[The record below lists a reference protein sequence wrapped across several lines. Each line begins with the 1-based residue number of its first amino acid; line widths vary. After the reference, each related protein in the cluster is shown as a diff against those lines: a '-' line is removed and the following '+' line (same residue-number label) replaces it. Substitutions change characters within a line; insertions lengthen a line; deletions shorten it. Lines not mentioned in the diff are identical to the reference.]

1 MMTKLTRLLLP
12 SCAVAAALAGCGTI
26 PYRVDGLVDKPEC
39 RRIYD
44 AYDDISPRNKSVP
57 DEVLASPCW
66 RRAKEERDDYDLLI
80 VEFDDQGWAQ
90 GTSDLTRPARD
101 HLDTF
106 FGELDRLYK
115 ANPDNGLSLVVFVH
129 GWHHNADARDANV
142 SDFRLLLRDLVI
154 AEKGRKASEVLS
166 AARGPRVVG
175 VYVGWRG
182 ESITVPGLRQAT
194 FWERKNT
201 AERVAQGSVREF
213 FARMDFLRD
222 RGRDTHGERNVRMLT
237 IGHSFGGLI
246 TFESLS
252 SDFLRAA
259 VRSTGEAYV
268 SRLGD
273 IVVIV
278 NPAFEG
284 ARYEPLLV
292 AGQRMTGVKKDQLPV
307 AIVATSTADEA
318 TGTLFPMAR
327 RVSTIFETTPGAEGD
342 AIVKAVGHNDR
353 YTTHRLAV
361 CDKDDAA
368 CASTCRMP
376 QVRARETT
384 ADIRRMLEQDIG
396 DEYRLMRGIGQ
407 RGFKAREY
415 LCNGLKLEST
425 ANWVPNANPFWV
437 VSTTGDIMK
446 DHNDIFNARF
456 VSFIRQMY
464 LGVIAVRFPRKE

>member
-1 MMTKLTRLLLP
+1 MTRRLLLA
-12 SCAVAAALAGCGTI
+12 CAAAVALAGCGTI
-26 PYRVDGLVDKPEC
+26 PYRVDGFVDKPEC

-44 AYDDISPRNKSVP
+44 VYDDVSPRNANVP
-57 DEVLASPCW
+57 EEVRASPCW
-66 RRAKEERDDYDLLI
+66 LRAKEERDEYDLLV
-80 VEFDDQGWAQ
+80 VEFDDQGWVQ

-101 HLDTF
+101 HLDAF
-106 FGELDRLYK
+106 FAELDRVYA
-115 ANPDNGLSLVVFVH
+115 ANRDNGLSLAVFVH

-154 AEKGRKASEVLS
+154 AERGRKLS
-166 AARGPRVVG
+166 AAPAAATGPRVVG

-182 ESITVPGLRQAT
+182 ESVSVPGLRLTT

-213 FARMDFLRD
+213 FERMDFLRD
-222 RGRDTHGERNVRMLT
+222 RGRDRHGQRNVRMLT
-237 IGHSFGGLI
+237 IAHSFGGLI

-259 VRSTGEAYV
+259 VRSTGDDYV

-284 ARYEPLLV
+284 ARYEPLMV
-292 AGQRMTGVKKDQLPV
+292 AGQRMTGVKPNQLPV
-307 AIVATSTADEA
+307 AIIATSTADDA
-318 TGTLFPMAR
+318 TGILFPVAR

-361 CDKDDAA
+361 CDKDEAA
-368 CASTCRMP
+368 
-376 QVRARETT
+376 
-384 ADIRRMLEQDIG
+384 
-396 DEYRLMRGIGQ
+396 
-407 RGFKAREY
+407 
-415 LCNGLKLEST
+415 
-425 ANWVPNANPFWV
+425 
-437 VSTTGDIMK
+437 
-446 DHNDIFNARF
+446 
-456 VSFIRQMY
+456 
-464 LGVIAVRFPRKE
+464 

>member
-1 MMTKLTRLLLP
+1 MRGRLV
-12 SCAVAAALAGCGTI
+12 SCFALAVILGGCGTI
-26 PYRVDGLVDKPEC
+26 PYRADGFLERPEC
-39 RRIYD
+39 QKLYD
-44 AYDDISPRNKSVP
+44 AYDNISSGNATVP
-57 DEVLASPCW
+57 AEVLGSSCW
-66 RRAKEERDDYDLLI
+66 RRAKEERDDYDLLF
-80 VEFDDQGWAQ
+80 VEFDDQGWVQ
-90 GTSDLTRPARD
+90 GTSDLARPSRDD
-101 HLDTF
+101 HLDAF
-106 FGELDRLYK
+106 FRELDALYK
-115 ANPDNGLSLVVFVH
+115 DNRENGLSLAVFVH

-142 SDFRLLLRDLVI
+142 TAFRWLLRDLAI
-154 AEKGRKASEVLS
+154 AEQGRKRSEPPT

-213 FARMDFLRD
+213 FARLDFLRD
-222 RGRDTHGERNVRMLT
+222 RGRDRNNKRNVRMLT

-252 SDFLRAA
+252 SEFLRAA
-259 VRSTGEAYV
+259 VRSTGDDYV

-273 IVVIV
+273 IVIIV

-284 ARYEPLLV
+284 ARYEPLMV
-292 AGQRMTGVKKDQLPV
+292 AGQRMAGIKKDQLPV
-307 AIVATSTADEA
+307 LIVVTSTADDA
-318 TGTLFPMAR
+318 TGVLFPMAR
-327 RVSTIFETTPGAEGD
+327 RVNTIFETTPGAEGD

-368 CASTCRMP
+368 CSSACAKPQAESRQST
-376 QVRARETT
+376 EDT
-384 ADIRRMLEQDIG
+384 RRRLAQDISN
-396 DEYRLMRGIGQ
+396 EYRLMRGIGQ
-407 RGFKAREY
+407 RGFNDTEY
-415 LCNGLKLEST
+415 LCNELRLEST
-425 ANWVPNANPFWV
+425 ANWVPKANPFWV
-437 VSTTGDIMK
+437 VSTTPDLMK

-456 VSFIRQMY
+456 LSFIRQMY